1 LAHVEDETTST
12 ETSTEDETTS
22 SVAPP
27 PASAAGAFRAACAA
41 IDRVELFRDALAAA
55 AASRR
60 GLDVARVLSSVA
72 ASASGRGLG
81 ARARFLAERAS
92 ARVETGGGGDCGAT
106 IDVSSSLAAVDVS
119 SSRSSDANFAA
130 RSGDVRAAAAKA
142 LRLDLVR
149 EGTPEAVA
157 RGTRRGWVF
166 WYVGSPV
173 VVGTRRF
180 VFDPRRLASDGER
193 FAELADDEQRST

>member
-1 LAHVEDETTST
+1 MAHVEDETSST
-12 ETSTEDETTS
+12 AALAEDETTS

-27 PASAAGAFRAACAA
+27 PGSAAGAFRAACAA

-92 ARVETGGGGDCGAT
+92 ARVETGGGDCGAT

-180 VFDPRRLASDGER
+180 VFDPRRFASDGER

>member
-1 LAHVEDETTST
+1 VEDETSNV
-12 ETSTEDETTS
+12 SVEDEPS
-22 SVAPP
+22 AAIFAP
-27 PASAAGAFRAACAA
+27 PASAAAAFRAACAA
-41 IDRVELFRDALAAA
+41 IDRVELFRDALFL
-55 AASRR
+55 AASNSAV
-60 GLDVARVLSSVA
+60 VARVLSSVA

-92 ARVETGGGGDCGAT
+92 ARVETGGGGGAM
-106 IDVSSSLAAVDVS
+106 VDVS

-130 RSGDVRAAAAKA
+130 RRGDVRAAAAKA
-142 LRLDLVR
+142 LRLHLVR

-173 VVGTRRF
+173 VVGRRRF
-180 VFDPRRLASDGER
+180 VFDPRRFASDGGER
-193 FAELADDEQRST
+193 FAELADDEE

>member
-1 LAHVEDETTST
+1 MAHVEDETSST
-12 ETSTEDETTS
+12 AALAEDETTS

-27 PASAAGAFRAACAA
+27 PVSTRA
-41 IDRVELFRDALAAA
+41 
-55 AASRR
+55 
-60 GLDVARVLSSVA
+60 
-72 ASASGRGLG
+72 
-81 ARARFLAERAS
+81 
-92 ARVETGGGGDCGAT
+92 
-106 IDVSSSLAAVDVS
+106 
-119 SSRSSDANFAA
+119 DANFAA

-180 VFDPRRLASDGER
+180 VFDPRRFASDSEH